1 MHFIC
6 PDGEPQYEE
15 VINRLAAEL
24 LVSDGHTFEYF
35 DAAPASEEEFRER
48 VDGADGLLVLFT
60 VPAAV
65 LGSAER
71 LKVLSW
77 SGTGVARFIDLEAAA
92 GAGVAVCNVPS
103 YGATAVA
110 EHALTLIYSVARR
123 IPTADALVRAG
134 DWEQFESLEISGRT
148 LGVVGIGTIGR
159 RMIELG
165 RGVGMEVLAWTRSP
179 SPERA
184 DEVGTELVDLEA
196 LFDASDVISLHVAHT
211 KETEGMIGED
221 LLERLG
227 PKDIFINTARGE
239 LVDNEALASLLSQRR
254 IWGAGIDVF
263 EDEPP
268 EPANSLLSCEN
279 AVLTPH
285 TAFYT
290 AQSAEEQYRVAI
302 SNLRAFADG
311 APVNMVS

>member
-1 MHFIC
+1 MHFVC
-6 PDGEPQYEE
+6 PDGEPQYEA
-15 VINRLAAEL
+15 VINRLADDL
-24 LVSDGHTFEYF
+24 LLTDGHTFEYF
-35 DAAPASEEEFRER
+35 DAAPTSEEEFRER

-60 VPAAV
+60 VPAPV
-65 LGSAER
+65 LGAAER

-77 SGTGVARFIDLEAAA
+77 SGTGVARFIDLDAAA

-123 IPTADALVRAG
+123 IPAADALVRAG
-134 DWEQFESLEISGRT
+134 GWEQFESLEISGRT

-165 RGVGMEVLAWTRSP
+165 RGLGMNVIAWTRNP

-184 DEVGTELVDLEA
+184 DEVGAELVELES
-196 LFDASDVISLHVAHT
+196 LFEASDVISLHVAHT
-211 KETEGMIGED
+211 KETENMISRD

-227 PKDIFINTARGE
+227 PRDIFINTARAE
-239 LVDNEALASLLSQRR
+239 LVDNEALAALLSERQ
-254 IWGAGIDVF
+254 IWGAGLDVL
-263 EDEPP
+263 EEEPP
-268 EPANSLLSCEN
+268 DQSNPLLSCEN
-279 AVLTPH
+279 VVLTPH

-311 APVNMVS
+311 APTNVVT